1 VVITNELIT
10 KGRVNRMKILP
21 FDPPMSISLGVAF
34 PSDTQL
40 TPAAA
45 KFIEYAK
52 VIIRD
57 SSMFEVSKEI

>member
-1 VVITNELIT
+1 
-10 KGRVNRMKILP
+10 MKVLP
-21 FDPPMSISLGVAF
+21 LDPPQSINLGVAF

-52 VIIRD
+52 TIIRD
-57 SSMFEVSKEI
+57 SSLF